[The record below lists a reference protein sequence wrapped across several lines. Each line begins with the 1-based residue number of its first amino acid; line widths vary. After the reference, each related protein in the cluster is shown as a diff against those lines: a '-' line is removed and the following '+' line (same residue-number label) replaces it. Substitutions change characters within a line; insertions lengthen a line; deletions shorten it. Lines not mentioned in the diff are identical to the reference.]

1 MAQESPRSLAGGGL
15 AERFQQL
22 DRDGDGKISRNEGG
36 SLPFFDAADKNK
48 DGFLTVEEV
57 QAYFAARRTAQSA
70 NPSTTTTSAAPAAAR
85 GAGASFNADAFF
97 QSLDKNQDGKLSRDE
112 VKAFPKVNESF
123 DNLDT
128 NRDGGISLEEFKAV
142 MGQRQQRQPQ
152 TANPPAPTT
161 PARPVAASR
170 LAQPDGF
177 VVDDVTVGEPGISY
191 ADPEI
196 LSEVN
201 RMVFQTGGT
210 GVQEVWIAEL
220 DPLTGLFRSATGK
233 DLLVDTG
240 AAKIGPQFD
249 TTNGPEWGLD
259 REGAAVFYSKRDA
272 NGVVQCWRASNLVP
286 GGVKA
291 EPLTHLKGPDGE
303 GPIMVIAR
311 KDASRPT
318 TQFIYRYIPAP
329 RFRKGGPARWAD
341 ETAPDAVHDIP
352 QFNGAAAAPSWIE
365 GTEDFV
371 YAMFV
376 APGKSEIA
384 RFNTATGTA
393 TVLTSHPGAKYN
405 IHAFKAPELNGEL
418 LVGCV
423 IDRTRFTVFRSDG
436 TRYVPWADLVPPDPE
451 HPYMISPEM
460 FQAGGMTYLAVQMS
474 SHSPGSLGVL
484 PQDVDCAMWILG
496 LGKDASHRVA
506 RRVDEGAV
514 TGAKAYRFEPEV
526 YVGANEVF
534 LFYNIGNTL
543 HGARTGIKVAA
554 VSPAATKPAANPAPA
569 ATGAVKPVAPA
580 AAGSAN
586 AVSSL
591 AKPSLEVCLNA
602 SDADRATKFFAEG
615 LGLAA
620 RGEPRSSTGGVAMR
634 MLLFTAGNSTVKVRV
649 YQQTPAKLSAD
660 IAARNGLRVLTI
672 PVEKLNDTVARLKRL
687 GFEVT
692 DLKQTG
698 TMRWALARNADS
710 TAFELVETQ
719 PGTAQELEIG
729 LVVPDLAKAREF
741 FTGVYGAKELPE
753 TTSRVLP
760 GEKELR
766 FTTGATV
773 FKCWAPKGQRESDT
787 GKIPDVLGFR
797 YVTHNVRDTQA
808 LHDALTAKGVE
819 IASPLSSH
827 RGLAS
832 LFIIRGPGGALLEFV
847 GPAAAGASGGRA
859 TGRTAARQI
868 PQQMQDMFKRLDRD
882 GDGKLSP
889 QELPNA
895 ERFRQMDA
903 NGDGFVTLEEAAKSF
918 SGGGAAGRPS
928 RPVTG
933 KEPELHPPADR
944 AFLDFKFTT
953 DYFAA
958 RQPADSE
965 LAKATEANALVPHN
979 GMLYCCVSYM
989 PESKRLTDLNPK
1001 VLVKKSATSPWEV
1014 DLEAGPEFMRLG
1026 FMRSVT
1032 FTTDGNGKKLPKPV
1046 SVLVAGTGAWRS
1058 QPTGVVVFSRNDGTG
1073 KWIRTELSP
1082 DRWNRAKLN
1091 HTTEVRCIFDHVDR
1105 VTGVH
1110 VVFAGS
1116 ATGRIYR
1123 GVYDPSE
1130 PGLIK
1135 WDKTPEI
1142 EGLLGHVLCAAEANG
1157 VQYVGIAYG
1166 ATEKDI
1172 RQDPDRSVKD
1182 HGLFRRIDGFSPRW
1196 EWVPIKEW
1204 EDPQQPGRSLRTS
1217 QLRGMT
1223 AVPAPDGKGEVLL
1236 VAWDTR
1242 DAVIERID
1250 PRNNFKT
1257 TVELDVRDFFQKAWG
1272 RRVGIST
1279 FAYNDMLPVTHP
1291 DTGEKAH
1298 LIGLWLLDPNG
1309 EGNEIGKSSWYLVR
1323 YADGAYRYGRI
1334 WDKKNPLADAR
1345 YGLRGCRSIRPSPF
1359 PEEAGR
1365 VWYFCGFDQTGA
1377 RGAGATGPTAW
1388 IYKGTLKAK

>member
-1 MAQESPRSLAGGGL
+1 MRTTIALISLSTLLVCLAASAQTQQRPAGGGL
-15 AERFQQL
+15 AERFKQL
-22 DRDGDGKISRNEGG
+22 DRNGDGKLTVEEGG
-36 SLPFFDAADKNK
+36 SLQFFDAAGKNK
-48 DGFLTVEEV
+48 DGFLTLEEV
-57 QAYFAARRTAQSA
+57 LAYFAARRT
-70 NPSTTTTSAAPAAAR
+70 T
-85 GAGASFNADAFF
+85 
-97 QSLDKNQDGKLSRDE
+97 
-112 VKAFPKVNESF
+112 
-123 DNLDT
+123 
-128 NRDGGISLEEFKAV
+128 
-142 MGQRQQRQPQ
+142 QPP
-152 TANPPAPTT
+152 NPPATTTPTT
-161 PARPVAASR
+161 PSPSVAASR
-170 LAQPDGF
+170 TAQQDGF
-177 VVDDVTVGEPGISY
+177 VVEDVPVGTPGISY
-191 ADPEI
+191 ADPEF

-220 DPLTGLFRSATGK
+220 NPLTGLLVSATGK
-233 DLLVDTG
+233 DLLVDTN

-259 REGAAVFYSKRDA
+259 SEGAAVFYSKRDT
-272 NGVVQCWRASNLVP
+272 NGVMQCWRASNLLP

-291 EPLTHLKGPDGE
+291 EPLTQLEGPDGE
-303 GPIMVIAR
+303 GAIMVIAR

-318 TQFIYRYIPAP
+318 TQVIYRYIPAP

-341 ETAPDAVHDIP
+341 ETAPDAVHEFP

-365 GTEDFV
+365 GTEDFA

-376 APGKSEIA
+376 APGKAEIA

-405 IHAFKAPELNGEL
+405 VHAFKAPELNGEL

-423 IDRTRFTVFRSDG
+423 MDRTRFTVFRSDG
-436 TRYVPWADLVPPDPE
+436 TRYAPWADLVSPDPE
-451 HPYMISPEM
+451 HPYMISPEIS
-460 FQAGGMTYLAVQMS
+460 QAGGMTYFAVQMS

-506 RRVDEGAV
+506 RRVDDGAV
-514 TGAKAYRFEPEV
+514 SGAKAYRFEPEV

-534 LFYNIGNTL
+534 LFYSIGNTL
-543 HGARTGIKVAA
+543 HRARTGIKVAA
-554 VSPAATKPAANPAPA
+554 DSPAARKPAANPPPA
-569 ATGAVKPVAPA
+569 ATSAPKAVLPTAAYVA
-580 AAGSAN
+580 AAGPAK

-591 AKPSLEVCLNA
+591 AKPSLEVCLSA
-602 SDADRATKFFAEG
+602 SSAEQATKFFAEG
-615 LGLAA
+615 LGLVA
-620 RGEPRSSTGGVAMR
+620 RGEPRGGAGGVAMR

-649 YQQTPAKLSAD
+649 YSQPPAKLPAD

-672 PVEKLNDTVARLKRL
+672 PVERLNDTVARLKRL
-687 GFEVT
+687 RFAATGP
-692 DLKQTG
+692 KQTG
-698 TMRWALARNADS
+698 GTRWALARNADG
-710 TAFELVETQ
+710 TAFELVEAK
-719 PGTAQELEIG
+719 PGTARELEIG
-729 LVVPDLAKAREF
+729 LVVPDFAKAREF
-741 FTGVYGAKELPE
+741 FTGIYGAKELPE
-753 TTSRVLP
+753 ATSRVLP

-787 GKIPDVLGFR
+787 GKIPDLLGFR

-808 LHDALTAKGVE
+808 LHDALTANGVE
-819 IASPLSSH
+819 VAAPLASH
-827 RGLAS
+827 QGVAS
-832 LFIIRGPGGALLEFV
+832 LFMVRGPGGALLEFV
-847 GPAAAGASGGRA
+847 GPAAAGTAGGRA
-859 TGRTAARQI
+859 AGRTAAQQI

-895 ERFRQMDA
+895 ERFKQMDA
-903 NGDGFVTLEEAAKSF
+903 NGDGFVMLEEAAKSF
-918 SGGGAAGRPS
+918 SGGGAAGGQS

-944 AFLDFKFTT
+944 AFLDFKFAT

-958 RQPADSE
+958 RQPADSA
-965 LAKATEANALVPHN
+965 LAKATEANALEVH
-979 GMLYCCVSYM
+979 GGKIFCATSYM
-989 PESKRLTDLNPK
+989 PESKRIGDTQPMI
-1001 VLVKKSATSPWEV
+1001 LVKQSASASWTV
-1014 DLEAGPEFMRLG
+1014 DYQGPPEFNRISLL
-1026 FMRSVT
+1026 RSVK
-1032 FTTDGNGKKLPKPV
+1032 FTTDGSGKKLAQPV

-1058 QPTGVVVFSRNDGTG
+1058 LQPKGVMVLSRNDATG
-1073 KWIRTELSP
+1073 KWVTSVLSTNV
-1082 DRWNRAKLN
+1082 WNPEKVN
-1091 HTTEVRCIFDHVDR
+1091 HSQETRMLFDHVDR

-1110 VVFAGS
+1110 YVLAGS
-1116 ATGRIYR
+1116 ATGRLYR
-1123 GVYDPSE
+1123 GVYDASE

-1135 WDKTPEI
+1135 WDAKPEL
-1142 EGLLGHVLCAAEANG
+1142 EGLVGNFLCAAEANG
-1157 VQYVGIAYG
+1157 VAYFGVAYG
-1166 ATEKDI
+1166 PIASNERMTTE
-1172 RQDPDRSVKD
+1172 RPVKD
-1182 HGLFRRIDGFSPRW
+1182 HGLFRRVDGPTARW
-1196 EWVPIKEW
+1196 EWVPIKQW

-1217 QLRGMT
+1217 QLHGLT

-1242 DAVIERID
+1242 DAVIERIA

-1257 TVELDVRDFFQKAWG
+1257 TVELNLREFFAKRWG
-1272 RRVGIST
+1272 RTAGISS
-1279 FAYNDMLPVTHP
+1279 FAYNDMLPVVHP
-1291 DTGEKAH
+1291 DTGQQAY
-1298 LIGLWLLDPNG
+1298 LIGLWLVDPNG

-1334 WDKKNPLADAR
+1334 WDETNPLTDAK

-1388 IYKGTLKAK
+1388 IYKGTLPSSTKEKERP